1 MLDLA
6 VQGMTCAHCV
16 HAVTEAVAGLPGV
29 AAVQVDL
36 AAGAVRIEGAP
47 DEQAVRAAIEAE
59 GYVVKG

>member
-16 HAVTEAVAGLPGV
+16 RAVTEAVAGLLRV

-36 AAGAVRIEGAP
+36 AAGAVRIEGDP
-47 DEQAVRAAIEAE
+47 DEQSVRAAIEAE
-59 GYVVKG
+59 GYLVKG

>member
-16 HAVTEAVAGLPGV
+16 RAVTEAVAGLPRV

-36 AAGAVRIEGAP
+36 AVGAVRIEGDP
-47 DEQAVRAAIEAE
+47 DEQSVRAAIEAE
-59 GYVVKG
+59 GYLVKG

>member
-16 HAVTEAVAGLPGV
+16 RAVTEAVAGLPRV
-29 AAVQVDL
+29 AAVRVDL
-36 AAGAVRIEGAP
+36 AAGAVRIEGDA

-59 GYVVKG
+59 GYVVKD